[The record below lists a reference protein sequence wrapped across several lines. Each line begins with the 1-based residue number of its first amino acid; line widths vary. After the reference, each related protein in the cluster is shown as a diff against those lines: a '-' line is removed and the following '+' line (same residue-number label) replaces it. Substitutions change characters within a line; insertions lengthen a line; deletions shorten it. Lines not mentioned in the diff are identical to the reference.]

1 MTPDST
7 AWACSTPIDLAVLL
21 DYWLAL
27 LPSAEAEVV
36 EEHLFACDTCGECLR
51 EAIALAG
58 ELRFLAQSGALRVIV
73 GEELVQ
79 RAVETGKRVR
89 QYEFAPGQTVA
100 CTIAADD
107 DLLLA
112 RLAADLSAATRVD
125 ISFSDL
131 HGVERHRMT
140 DIPIRADAGLV
151 IFHESA
157 VFGKLAPTSSMVA
170 RLLAIDQE
178 GDERLLGEYR
188 FEHTRTI
195 PGPPGWEW

>member
-1 MTPDST
+1 MTPDRNAAT
-7 AWACSTPIDLAVLL
+7 CSAPIDPAVLL

-27 LPSAEAEVV
+27 LPSAEEEAV
-36 EEHLFACDTCGECLR
+36 EEHLLACDACGDRLR
-51 EAIALAG
+51 EAIALAE

-73 GEELVQ
+73 GEDLVQ
-79 RAVETGKRVR
+79 RAIETGKRVR
-89 QYEFAPGQTVA
+89 QYAFVPGQTVA

-112 RLAADLSAATRVD
+112 RLAADLTGAMRVD
-125 ISFSDL
+125 ISFSDP

-157 VFGKLAPTSSMVA
+157 VIGKLSPTTSMVA
-170 RLLAIDQE
+170 RVLAIDE
-178 GDERLLGEYR
+178 VGDERLLGEYT